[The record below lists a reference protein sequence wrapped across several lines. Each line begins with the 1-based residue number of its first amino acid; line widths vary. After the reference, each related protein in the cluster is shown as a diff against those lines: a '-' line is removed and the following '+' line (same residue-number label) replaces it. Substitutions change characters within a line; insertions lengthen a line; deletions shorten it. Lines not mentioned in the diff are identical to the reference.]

1 MTVPGPDKASEP
13 PQTPALPSAELLRRQ
28 SAWLGPARSRLF
40 RRISIAQRQCVLD
53 LGAGFGAVTGELVR
67 RSSGHVVALDLALP
81 ALLNEESFAGALRIV
96 ADASY
101 LPFAPGTF
109 DLVFCQYALLWF
121 EHPEVALSEIWRVLQ
136 AGGSLVAIEPDY
148 GGLMEYPEA
157 VAVRQLWLA
166 TLKRAG
172 AEPMIGRRLPD
183 LLARQGFR
191 VRVDLLETIQ
201 QASAERYDFLREMPM
216 NETELAQLEMAESAS
231 GDLEGWRQLA
241 HLPLFL
247 ITADKLA

>member
-1 MTVPGPDKASEP
+1 MTVPGPYRASDP
-13 PQTPALPSAELLRRQ
+13 PQSPALPRAELLRRQ

-40 RRISIAQRQCVLD
+40 RRISIARRQSVLD

-67 RSSGHVVALDLALP
+67 RSSGHVVAVDLALS
-81 ALLNEESFAGALRIV
+81 ALLNEESFADALRIV
-96 ADASY
+96 ADAPF
-101 LPFAPGTF
+101 LPFASGTF

-121 EHPEVALSEIWRVLQ
+121 EHLELVLSEIWRVLQ

-148 GGLMEYPEA
+148 GGLIEYPDA
-157 VAVRQLWLA
+157 ISVRQLWLA
-166 TLKRAG
+166 ALKRAG

-183 LLARQGFR
+183 LLARRGFQ

-201 QASAERYDFLREMPM
+201 QTSGERYDFLREVPM
-216 NETELAQLEMAESAS
+216 TETELAQLEMAERAS
-231 GDLEGWRQLA
+231 HGLEGWRQLA

-247 ITADKLA
+247 ITADKPA